1 MTGTT
6 PFKGMYVPTVS
17 GDRDVWGTLTNINW
31 GLVDGYVGG
40 FVVISVAGSGDYT
53 VSSAEAANL
62 NLVLTGILTG
72 NRNFILPA
80 ICGNWQ
86 IKNGTSGAFTVTIKS
101 ATGGNS
107 IELKQGGTMGVWS
120 DATNIWP
127 ANGST
132 VGRLMSNGDATN
144 LYESVVLNQFLGSIA
159 SNGWYQ
165 FPIPVG
171 QTKPLTLNW
180 GNQTFPTSATGV
192 PIASAPYTQTFVKP
206 YSTTP
211 RVLCGGVATTSCYAT
226 GITTTGFTINS
237 ASFSASASGC
247 WLAIGPGA

>member
-6 PFKGMYVPTVS
+6 PFKGLYVPTVG
-17 GDRDVWGTLTNINW
+17 GDRDLWGTLTNINW
-31 GLVDGYVGG
+31 GLADSYFGG
-40 FVVISVAGSGDYT
+40 FVVISIAGAGDYSAST
-53 VSSAEAANL
+53 AEAVAL
-62 NLVLTGILTG
+62 NITLTGVLTG

-80 ICGNWQ
+80 ICGSWHV
-86 IKNGTSGAFTVTIKS
+86 KNATTGAFTVTIKS

-107 IELKQGGTMGVWS
+107 VEVKQGGTIGIWS
-120 DATNIWP
+120 DASNVWP
-127 ANGST
+127 SNGST
-132 VGRLMSNGDATN
+132 VGRLMSNGNASN
-144 LYESVVLNQFLGSIA
+144 SWESVVLNQFLGSIG
-159 SNGWYQ
+159 SSGWFQ

-192 PIASAPYTQTFVKP
+192 PIASAPYNQTFVKP

-237 ASFSASASGC
+237 GTYSASASGC
-247 WLAIGPGA
+247 WIAIGAGA